1 MKAKERKEAKKIREV
16 ARKAVPCFFSKTKKK
31 MWGGKD
37 NDPINKRTWLVLSK
51 RMKGSRV
58 VKAKPAV
65 QQS

>member
-1 MKAKERKEAKKIREV
+1 
-16 ARKAVPCFFSKTKKK
+16 